1 MQKGYLSIRVRI
13 RPTEWFRV
21 LCLQGDLCFQSTS
34 REGRFAALIERQ
46 KGGGGVEARRCEA
59 VDRLC
64 FPPAAP
70 LLTHMQTE
78 IISISAKH
86 KRKQL
91 LVHNVC
97 SVIAPCKKEKGC
109 TREKRYCTTLKA
121 TKAE

>member
-1 MQKGYLSIRVRI
+1 MVPSIVFTRGFVFSIHEQRRKI
-13 RPTEWFRV
+13 
-21 LCLQGDLCFQSTS
+21 CGAN
-34 REGRFAALIERQ
+34 REAKRWRRS
-46 KGGGGVEARRCEA
+46 GGEA

-70 LLTHMQTE
+70 LLTHMQKE

-97 SVIAPCKKEKGC
+97 SVIAPCEKEKGC